1 MYTASNEALPI
12 RMKEYSPMNVPQND
26 LNEVANRA
34 ESIRS
39 AMGRA
44 LALVNGDTA
53 GNAQGTLLQITMENL
68 VSLQMKLENIGAH
81 YSPEYAPP
89 ETDPLLLQSD
99 DNKFLLYHLQYALRE
114 AKRVDMKRGGP
125 TGQITHMLEMSV
137 SKVRTEVNAPKSPD

>member
-99 DNKFLLYHLQYALRE
+99 DKAVLAPMLLKGNPNAFG
-114 AKRVDMKRGGP
+114 A
-125 TGQITHMLEMSV
+125 TICITSA
-137 SKVRTEVNAPKSPD
+137 RAGTKSFHIW